1 MGKASETADEYQM
14 EICFTADAKDGHV
27 RSTNVAGPHGGSRV
41 RYRKEIKNSCREFQ
55 GGNP

>member
-1 MGKASETADEYQM
+1 MLYGY
-14 EICFTADAKDGHV
+14 AKDGHV
-27 RSTNVAGPHGGSRV
+27 RSTNVAGPHGCSRV